1 MVSSMTGFGRSEITE
16 GQKKFTVEIKSV
28 NNRYID
34 MSIKMPRMFNAL
46 EQDIRNELKRHMK
59 RGKVDIYITYEDLT
73 SSDAKVKYNKAVA
86 QEYMDALLQMSKDFG
101 LENDVKL
108 SGLSRYPDVLTT
120 SDEITNE
127 EELKEPLLRAVREAG
142 ESFAKA
148 RNTEGEFLKTDLLDK
163 LDKMLINVEFI
174 TKRSPIIVEEYKQKL
189 HDKVQNLLED
199 TQVDKARLLTEVT
212 IYADKVCVDE
222 ELVRLKSHI
231 SAIKSEL
238 DGKDN
243 DSSGIGRKLDF
254 LTQELNR
261 EANTTLSKS
270 TDTEIAN
277 HAIELKTDI
286 EKVRE
291 QIQNI
296 E

>member
-28 NNRYID
+28 NNRYLD

-199 TQVDKARLLTEVT
+199 TLVDEARLLTEVT

>member
-28 NNRYID
+28 NNRYLD